1 MNYYNLFKLAF
12 LGAAVVL
19 IIVGISSKS
28 KKKRTGDNFVAQF
41 KQQHPF
47 VDAAAGVMITDYE
60 EVVVNRDNTFK
71 LWKVKDIAY
80 VNVDSSFNRVSQP
93 QRYFTFLD
101 ANKNVIDGQLFAP
114 LGAYVENYQ
123 NSNHIG
129 VVGDNQVR
137 DVVELL
143 KRHNTHIKLLKDGM
157 EQVN

>member
-19 IIVGISSKS
+19 IIIGISSKS

-60 EVVVNRDNTFK
+60 EVVVNRDTTFK
-71 LWKVKDIAY
+71 LWKVRDIAY
-80 VNVDSSFNRVSQP
+80 VNVDSSLNRVSQP

-101 ANKNVIDGQLFAP
+101 ANKNVIDGQLHLRVPSLRTIRTA
-114 LGAYVENYQ
+114 
-123 NSNHIG
+123 I
-129 VVGDNQVR
+129 
-137 DVVELL
+137 
-143 KRHNTHIKLLKDGM
+143 T
-157 EQVN
+157 

>member
-1 MNYYNLFKLAF
+1 MNAYNILELAF
-12 LGAAVVL
+12 VGAAVVC
-19 IIVGISSKS
+19 IIIGVTGKS
-28 KKKRTGDNFVAQF
+28 RKKKAGDNFVAQF

-60 EVVVNRDNTFK
+60 EVVVNRDITFK
-71 LWKVKDIAY
+71 LWKVRDIAY
-80 VNVDSSFNRVSQP
+80 VNVDSSLNRVSQP

-114 LGAYVENYQ
+114 QGAVVENYQ
-123 NSNHIG
+123 NSNHIS

-143 KRHNTHIKLLKDGM
+143 KRHNTYIKLMKDGV
-157 EQVN
+157 EQV

>member
-19 IIVGISSKS
+19 IIIGISSKS

-60 EVVVNRDNTFK
+60 EVVVNRDTTFK
-71 LWKVKDIAY
+71 LWKVRDIAY
-80 VNVDSSFNRVSQP
+80 VNVDSSLNRVSQP

-114 LGAYVENYQ
+114 QGAVVENYQ

-143 KRHNTHIKLLKDGM
+143 KRHNSYIKLMKDGV
-157 EQVN
+157 EQV

>member
-1 MNYYNLFKLAF
+1 MNAYNILELAF
-12 LGAAVVL
+12 VGAAVVC
-19 IIVGISSKS
+19 IIIGVTGKS
-28 KKKRTGDNFVAQF
+28 RKKKAGDNFVAQF

-60 EVVVNRDNTFK
+60 EVVVNRDTTFK
-71 LWKVKDIAY
+71 LWKVRDIAY
-80 VNVDSSFNRVSQP
+80 VNVDSSLNRVSQP

-114 LGAYVENYQ
+114 PGAVVENYQ

-143 KRHNTHIKLLKDGM
+143 KRHNTYIKLMKDGV
-157 EQVN
+157 EQV

>member
-1 MNYYNLFKLAF
+1 MNAYNILELAF
-12 LGAAVVL
+12 VGAAVVC
-19 IIVGISSKS
+19 IIIGVTGKS
-28 KKKRTGDNFVAQF
+28 RKKKAGDNFVAQF

-60 EVVVNRDNTFK
+60 EVVVNRDTTFK
-71 LWKVKDIAY
+71 LWKVRDIAY
-80 VNVDSSFNRVSQP
+80 VNVDSSLNRVSQP

-114 LGAYVENYQ
+114 QGAVVENYQ
-123 NSNHIG
+123 NSNHIS

-143 KRHNTHIKLLKDGM
+143 KRHNTYIKLMKDGV
-157 EQVN
+157 EQV

>member
-1 MNYYNLFKLAF
+1 MNAYNILELAF
-12 LGAAVVL
+12 VGAAVVC
-19 IIVGISSKS
+19 IIIGVTGKS
-28 KKKRTGDNFVAQF
+28 RKKKAGDNFVAQF

-143 KRHNTHIKLLKDGM
+143 KRHNTYIKLMKDGV
-157 EQVN
+157 EQV

>member
-19 IIVGISSKS
+19 IIIGISSKS

-60 EVVVNRDNTFK
+60 EVVVNRDTTFK
-71 LWKVKDIAY
+71 LWKVRDIAY
-80 VNVDSSFNRVSQP
+80 VNVDSSLNRVSQP

-114 LGAYVENYQ
+114 PGAVVENYQ

-143 KRHNTHIKLLKDGM
+143 KRHNTYIKLMKDGV
-157 EQVN
+157 EQV